1 MAAVVERVLAGL
13 DEDLL
18 EYVAG
23 LCEDTDDDVEKGLAA
38 PRPFAEEEDEQYCDG
53 CHAPV
58 SDPAA
63 CKACKKK
70 LCYACA
76 KTTAEEY
83 EEASPWYCPEC
94 NH

>member
-1 MAAVVERVLAGL
+1 MLQSGALPKINATVVE
-13 DEDLL
+13 
-18 EYVAG
+18 
-23 LCEDTDDDVEKGLAA
+23 A
-38 PRPFAEEEDEQYCDG
+38 PKREQPKAP
-53 CHAPV
+53 APV